1 VHGLEAGRPARL
13 LVLALLGATTLPACA
28 TLGERAD
35 SIAGDAMRL
44 SARRSLSATNNTT
57 VQSLKLGDGSTIRQF
72 VGSDGRVYAVAW
84 NTRAKPRLDQLLG
97 THFATYAEAGRRAM
111 QQRAGVM
118 HNAVVQQGDLVVEST
133 AHLNAH
139 VGRAYLRSL
148 LPGGQAAADA
158 IR

>member
-1 VHGLEAGRPARL
+1 VCALEGWQPARL
-13 LVLALLGATTLPACA
+13 LMLVALGASALPAAA

-44 SARRSLSATNNTT
+44 SAMRSSAVSNTTT
-57 VQSLKLGDGSTIRQF
+57 VQSLKLSDGSTIRQF
-72 VGSDGRVYAVAW
+72 VGIDGRVYAVAW

-111 QQRAGVM
+111 GLRAGVM

-139 VGRAYLRSL
+139 VGRAYLKSL
-148 LPGGQAAADA
+148 LPGGTAAADA

>member
-1 VHGLEAGRPARL
+1 VY
-13 LVLALLGATTLPACA
+13 ALDVKLPAYLLMLA
-28 TLGERAD
+28 MLGTSAPPAAAALGERAD

-44 SARRSLSATNNTT
+44 AARRSSAANGTST
-57 VQSLKLGDGSTIRQF
+57 VQSLKMNDGSTIRQF
-72 VGSDGRVYAVAW
+72 VGIDGRVYAVAW

-97 THFATYAEAGRRAM
+97 THFVTYAEAGRRAM
-111 QQRAGVM
+111 QLRAGVM
-118 HNAVVQQGDLVVEST
+118 HNAVVQQGDLVVESS

-148 LPGGQAAADA
+148 LPGGTAAADA

>member
-1 VHGLEAGRPARL
+1 M
-13 LVLALLGATTLPACA
+13 LAALGSTTLPATA

-44 SARRSLSATNNTT
+44 AAGRSSASSGSTT
-57 VQSLKLGDGSTIRQF
+57 VQSLKLSDGSTIRQF
-72 VGSDGRVYAVAW
+72 VGIDGRVYAVAW

-97 THFATYAEAGRRAM
+97 THFVTYAEAGRRAM
-111 QQRAGVM
+111 RLRAGVM
-118 HNAVVQQGDLVVEST
+118 HNAVVQQGDLVVESS

-148 LPGGQAAADA
+148 LPSGTVAANA